1 MVRRMLDPLDRNQ
14 HSDVTIVGQRQY
26 EVKPMASFDRFIKDS
41 KGAVTIEFTVLVPAF
56 VFLMILFAD
65 TSIVYLTHSE
75 MYNAARDIA
84 RRMATHELETPA
96 DVQAYAAEHLFL
108 GDRLYI
114 VDPDFGGVMSVS
126 ISVAVS
132 QAVFFG
138 ALFQPVLGR
147 ALVATASARS
157 ETRLIG
163 TS

>member
-1 MVRRMLDPLDRNQ
+1 MRR
-14 HSDVTIVGQRQY
+14 
-26 EVKPMASFDRFIKDS
+26 FDRFIEDS

-56 VFLMILFAD
+56 VFMMVLFAD
-65 TSIVYLTHSE
+65 TSIAYLTHSE

-96 DVQAYAAEHLFL
+96 AVQAYAAEHLFL
-108 GDRLYI
+108 GQRQYT
-114 VDPDFGGVMSVS
+114 VDPNFGGVMSVS
-126 ISVAVS
+126 ISVGVN

-138 ALFQPVLGR
+138 AFFKPVLGK
-147 ALVATASARS
+147 ALVATASVRS

>member
-1 MVRRMLDPLDRNQ
+1 MNRLEKFL
-14 HSDVTIVGQRQY
+14 
-26 EVKPMASFDRFIKDS
+26 KDS
-41 KGAVTIEFTVLVPAF
+41 HGAVTIEFTVLVPAF

-84 RRMATHELETPA
+84 RRMSTHELSTPEA
-96 DVQAYAAEHLFL
+96 VRTYAAQHLFL
-108 GDRLYI
+108 GERTYLVI
-114 VDPDFGGVMSVS
+114 PDFGGVMTVS
-126 ISVAVS
+126 ISVPVS

-138 ALFQPVLGR
+138 AFFEPVIGR
-147 ALVATASARS
+147 SLVASASVRS

>member
-1 MVRRMLDPLDRNQ
+1 MHRL
-14 HSDVTIVGQRQY
+14 
-26 EVKPMASFDRFIKDS
+26 ERFLTDS

-56 VFLMILFAD
+56 VFVMVLFAD

-84 RRMATHELETPA
+84 RRMATHELSTPDA
-96 DVQAYAAEHLFL
+96 VRSYAAQHLFL
-108 GDRLYI
+108 GERQYY

-126 ISVAVS
+126 ISVRVD

-138 ALFQPVLGR
+138 AFFAPILGE
-147 ALVATASARS
+147 ALVASASVRS